1 MKFGIGQSIKRI
13 EDNNLITGNG
23 QFSDDKMPGEGAHIA
38 FLRSPFAHADVTH
51 IDISQASTASGV
63 ILAATQADLDSDNV
77 GEIHCRQYVQNRD
90 GSSVPQITK
99 PPMAR
104 NRVRHAGDIVAMVVA
119 QTRKQALDAIELI
132 DVDYDTLDAV
142 CDVYDAISQDAP
154 QLYDCY
160 KNNVVFDWEAG
171 NIDGAQAKIDEAVAQ
186 GAQLV
191 EVDVINSRVLP
202 NSMETRPMIA
212 MPSDTGGLRI
222 WCGSQGPVGLAE
234 QIADALS
241 LDAKDVHIT
250 TGDVGGG
257 FGFKIFLHPE
267 QLCIAWAARKTGK
280 IVRWQQDR
288 SDALLSDLHGR
299 DNRTKAVAAVT
310 ADGKIKAINVS
321 VHANMGS
328 WLSNFSIYIPTLSA
342 CRTLTGP
349 YDIQHAGMRVRGIV
363 TNTPAID
370 AFRGAGRPEANYLME
385 RLIDHIANQLGLD
398 RIAVRKRNLIS
409 KEAIPYKMVE
419 GGTVD
424 SGDMPGLLDDAL
436 AKSDWHGFA
445 GRRAESEAR
454 GKYRGIG
461 LAMYLEQC
469 GGGGDAGI
477 ELEFLA
483 DGHVNIYASQQ
494 DNGQAHRTTLTQIF
508 SSRLGYDAENITVI
522 QGDSNRTPAGTTGG
536 ARMSAVMGSTLFE
549 AAGIVAEKAQLFA
562 AERLEVQP
570 DEVDF
575 DDGLFTATGTNE
587 TLSIEEVVS
596 LMAIDGEDHPLNME
610 HSYTTKGASYPYGCH
625 VVEIEIDKASCIPQI
640 VAYTVVDDF
649 GNVLNPLTLEGQ
661 IHGGIAQGVG
671 QALYEHVAY
680 DEDGQMLSGSLMDYT
695 LPRADHFP
703 AIACYMRNT
712 PCLNNLLGVK
722 GAGEA
727 GAIGAPPAVISAV
740 CDALGVVHVDMPAT
754 LQTIFDTISQKQT
767 AA

>member
-1 MKFGIGQSIKRI
+1 
-13 EDNNLITGNG
+13 
-23 QFSDDKMPGEGAHIA
+23 
-38 FLRSPFAHADVTH
+38 
-51 IDISQASTASGV
+51 
-63 ILAATQADLDSDNV
+63 
-77 GEIHCRQYVQNRD
+77 
-90 GSSVPQITK
+90 
-99 PPMAR
+99 
-104 NRVRHAGDIVAMVVA
+104 
-119 QTRKQALDAIELI
+119 
-132 DVDYDTLDAV
+132 
-142 CDVYDAISQDAP
+142 
-154 QLYDCY
+154 
-160 KNNVVFDWEAG
+160 
-171 NIDGAQAKIDEAVAQ
+171 
-186 GAQLV
+186 
-191 EVDVINSRVLP
+191 
-202 NSMETRPMIA
+202 MIA
-212 MPSDTGGLRI
+212 MPSDRGGLRI

-288 SDALLSDLHGR
+288 SDAFLSDLHGR

>member
-1 MKFGIGQSIKRI
+1 
-13 EDNNLITGNG
+13 
-23 QFSDDKMPGEGAHIA
+23 
-38 FLRSPFAHADVTH
+38 
-51 IDISQASTASGV
+51 
-63 ILAATQADLDSDNV
+63 
-77 GEIHCRQYVQNRD
+77 
-90 GSSVPQITK
+90 
-99 PPMAR
+99 
-104 NRVRHAGDIVAMVVA
+104 
-119 QTRKQALDAIELI
+119 
-132 DVDYDTLDAV
+132 
-142 CDVYDAISQDAP
+142 
-154 QLYDCY
+154 
-160 KNNVVFDWEAG
+160 
-171 NIDGAQAKIDEAVAQ
+171 
-186 GAQLV
+186 
-191 EVDVINSRVLP
+191 
-202 NSMETRPMIA
+202 
-212 MPSDTGGLRI
+212 
-222 WCGSQGPVGLAE
+222 
-234 QIADALS
+234 
-241 LDAKDVHIT
+241 
-250 TGDVGGG
+250 
-257 FGFKIFLHPE
+257 
-267 QLCIAWAARKTGK
+267 
-280 IVRWQQDR
+280 
-288 SDALLSDLHGR
+288 
-299 DNRTKAVAAVT
+299 
-310 ADGKIKAINVS
+310 
-321 VHANMGS
+321 
-328 WLSNFSIYIPTLSA
+328 
-342 CRTLTGP
+342 
-349 YDIQHAGMRVRGIV
+349 
-363 TNTPAID
+363 
-370 AFRGAGRPEANYLME
+370 
-385 RLIDHIANQLGLD
+385 
-398 RIAVRKRNLIS
+398 
-409 KEAIPYKMVE
+409 
-419 GGTVD
+419 
-424 SGDMPGLLDDAL
+424 MPGLLDDAL

-570 DEVDF
+570 DEIDF